1 MPEPVR
7 RLLIVARPAPW
18 FPRTGQR
25 VAQGLLTVEQA
36 PSLQGLEAPAPDREW
51 DVVAFRAQ
59 DLRPLGP
66 AEVLAALRHLAPQAT
81 YLPVTAAPDPQEAL
95 YYLKHGAFEY
105 LTEPLPPEEFLRALG
120 EAIENRETFREIL
133 DLNRALEAQKEQLLS
148 EKAILERK
156 NRELEAVSRLAQALA
171 ATLDPGEI
179 AAQLARNVQEA
190 LGFPRVLVGLV
201 DHSGKWEEVREELG
215 PADPAGTAR
224 GTRWMLRD
232 ARVQPWIR
240 TVLQRGE
247 VLRADAPA
255 DHPDVRDSCLGRLH
269 RHPFVKVPLVAGGA
283 VLGTVTAE
291 TGGPGEPISEEALAV
306 LHIFADTA
314 AVALANARLY
324 EAMKELSV
332 RDELTGL
339 FNRRHLLSR
348 LEAECVDADRHKS
361 PLSVLLLDLDHF
373 KLLND
378 GNDHLTGDAALR
390 RLAGLLLKNTRG
402 IDTVARYGGEEFV
415 ILLPRTARE
424 KGRFVAEKLRRVVEA
439 AAFEGAQA
447 LPGGRLTASVGVSCC
462 PDDATGPMELLE
474 RADWALYQAKSA
486 GRNRVCVWEA
496 DAGRPRSAAGGR
508 QTAQPQNS

>member
-1 MPEPVR
+1 MPDPVR
-7 RLLIVARPAPW
+7 NLLIVSSPAPW
-18 FPRTGQR
+18 FPHTGQR
-25 VAQGLLTVEQA
+25 VAQGLLAVEQA
-36 PSLQGLEAPAPDREW
+36 PSLQGIEVPAPGREW
-51 DVVAFRAQ
+51 DVVAFRVE

-66 AEVLAALRHLAPQAT
+66 AEVLAALRELAPQAT
-81 YLPVTAAPDPQEAL
+81 YLPITAAPDPQEAL

-105 LTEPLPPEEFLRALG
+105 LTEPLPALEFLRALG

-133 DLNRALEAQKEQLLS
+133 DLNRTLEAQKEQLLF
-148 EKAILERK
+148 EKEILERR
-156 NRELEAVSRLAQALA
+156 NRELEAVSRLARALA

-179 AAQLARNVQEA
+179 AAQLARSAQEA

-201 DHSGKWEEVREELG
+201 DCSGKWEEVREELG
-215 PADPAGTAR
+215 PGDPAGTAR

-255 DHPDVRDSCLGRLH
+255 DHPDVRNTSLGRLH

-283 VLGTVTAE
+283 VVGTVTAE
-291 TGGPGEPISEEALAV
+291 TAGPGEPISEEALAV

-339 FNRRHLLSR
+339 FNRRHLLGR
-348 LEAECVDADRHKS
+348 LEAECVDADRHGS

-390 RLAGLLLKNTRG
+390 RLSGLLLKNTRG

-415 ILLPRTARE
+415 ILLPRTARD
-424 KGRFVAEKLRRVVEA
+424 KGRFVAEKLRRVVEGA
-439 AAFEGAQA
+439 TFEGTAV
-447 LPGGRLTASVGVSCC
+447 LPGGRLTASVGVACC
-462 PDDATGPMELLE
+462 PEDAASPLELLE
-474 RADWALYQAKSA
+474 RADWALYQAKSE
-486 GRNRVCVWEA
+486 GRNRVCVWEGE
-496 DAGRPRSAAGGR
+496 AGGQRSAANGQQAGD
-508 QTAQPQNS
+508 P